1 MSSNIYDL
9 SVFDLNNNMILEMH
23 ELFNFYSKKLLA
35 INSIGLIYFFIGSLI
50 SFYFTKYIVF
60 TSYNDD
66 PKKNTIK
73 QHLVIILSLIY
84 EICILLT
91 LVFIVRKLV
100 KSNIGPLNNMIEGI
114 DLKRIKEIN
123 GNIILSTSFMMFSKD
138 HIVKKVE
145 YIINLFNL

>member
-9 SVFDLNNNMILEMH
+9 SVFDLNNNMVLETH
-23 ELFNFYSKKLLA
+23 ELVNFYSKKILA
-35 INSIGLIYFFIGSLI
+35 ITSIGLIYFFIGSLI
-50 SFYFTKYIVF
+50 SFYFTKYIIF
-60 TSYNDD
+60 INYNND

-73 QHLVIILSLIY
+73 QDLVIILSLIY
-84 EICILLT
+84 EICILLI

-100 KSNIGPLNNMIEGI
+100 KTNIGPLNNMIDGI

-123 GNIILSTSFMMFSKD
+123 GNIILATSFMMFSRN